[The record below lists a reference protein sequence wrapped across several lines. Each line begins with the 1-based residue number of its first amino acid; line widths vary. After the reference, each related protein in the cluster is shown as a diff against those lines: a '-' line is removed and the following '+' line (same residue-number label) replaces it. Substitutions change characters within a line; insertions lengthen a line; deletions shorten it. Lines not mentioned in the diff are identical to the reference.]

1 MSQRLKQYL
10 NDVFD
15 GKNMNI
21 LEIGKD
27 PNLQNR
33 YQSIIK
39 SLNITDNQTLERCMK
54 IIASESLK
62 PPMKDGHIASL
73 ILFSMELDSYHSI
86 NSTSWYRRHILTE
99 ILHDILSHSS
109 KEKDS
114 NVFGIFSFVLFVC
127 MSMLLLN
134 ICRGHVLSLN
144 GFCW

>member
-21 LEIGKD
+21 LEIRKD

-33 YQSIIK
+33 YQSIIE

-62 PPMKDGHIASL
+62 PPMKDGHIRIVFCGVVRERERERERARERERERES
-73 ILFSMELDSYHSI
+73 ERERGERETDKNRESI
-86 NSTSWYRRHILTE
+86 ER
-99 ILHDILSHSS
+99 
-109 KEKDS
+109 
-114 NVFGIFSFVLFVC
+114 
-127 MSMLLLN
+127 
-134 ICRGHVLSLN
+134 
-144 GFCW
+144 

>member
-86 NSTSWYRRHILTE
+86 NSTSWYRRHILIE
-99 ILHDILSHSS
+99 ILHDILYLSS
-109 KEKDS
+109 KEKKS
-114 NVFGIFSFVLFVC
+114 NAFGIFSFVLFVC

-134 ICRGHVLSLN
+134 I
-144 GFCW
+144 

>member
-15 GKNMNI
+15 GKNMDI
-21 LEIGKD
+21 LEIRKD

-86 NSTSWYRRHILTE
+86 NSTSWYGRHVCIE
-99 ILHDILSHSS
+99 ILHDILNQSS

-114 NVFGIFSFVLFVC
+114 NLFGICSFVLFVC

-134 ICRGHVLSLN
+134 I
-144 GFCW
+144 

>member
-21 LEIGKD
+21 LEIRKD

-86 NSTSWYRRHILTE
+86 NSTSWYRRHILIE
-99 ILHDILSHSS
+99 ILHDILNHSS
-109 KEKDS
+109 KEKES

-134 ICRGHVLSLN
+134 I
-144 GFCW
+144 

>member
-15 GKNMNI
+15 GKNMDI
-21 LEIGKD
+21 LEIRKD

-86 NSTSWYRRHILTE
+86 NSTSWYRRHILIE
-99 ILHDILSHSS
+99 ILHDILNQSS

-114 NVFGIFSFVLFVC
+114 NLFGICSFVLFVC
-127 MSMLLLN
+127 MSMLLLD
-134 ICRGHVLSLN
+134 I
-144 GFCW
+144 

>member
-1 MSQRLKQYL
+1 MSQQLKQYL

-21 LEIGKD
+21 LEISKD

-86 NSTSWYRRHILTE
+86 NSTSWYRRHILIE
-99 ILHDILSHSS
+99 ILHDILYHSS
-109 KEKDS
+109 KEKES

-127 MSMLLLN
+127 MSMLLMN
-134 ICRGHVLSLN
+134 I
-144 GFCW
+144 